1 MGEISEL
8 TVRDSEHKGG
18 GSATVVADVSAATIT
33 KYSIRYLVYT
43 GLNYYKGLIRIF
55 YS

>member
-1 MGEISEL
+1 MW
-8 TVRDSEHKGG
+8 DSEHKGG
-18 GSATVVADVSAATIT
+18 SNAAVAADVSAAAVT